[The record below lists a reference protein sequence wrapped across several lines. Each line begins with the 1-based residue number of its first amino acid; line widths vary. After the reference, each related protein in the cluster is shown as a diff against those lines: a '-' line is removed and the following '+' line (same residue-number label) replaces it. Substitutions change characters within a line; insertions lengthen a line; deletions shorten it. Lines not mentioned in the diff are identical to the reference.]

1 MGGRQDQKEKER
13 LIMGLR
19 INTNI
24 ASLTAQRNLTNS
36 TNELSKSLARLSSG
50 LRITRASDDAA
61 GLAISERFRSEV
73 RSLQQAQRN
82 GMDGISMLQVAEGAL
97 NETSGLLVR
106 MRELAIQSAN
116 GTLGAGER
124 AVLDNEFQDLIVE
137 IDRIAQVTEF
147 NGTTLLNGA
156 STVTFQVG
164 VNNTANDQISISGVD
179 ATATGVGVGALDVT
193 TQGAAQ
199 SALATLDTAIDSV
212 TSLRGG
218 FGTAQNRLESTIRS
232 IAVAVEN
239 TSAAESRI
247 RDVDVASETAILT
260 RNQVLQQAGI
270 SVLAQANVSTQSALS
285 LLQ

>member
-1 MGGRQDQKEKER
+1 
-13 LIMGLR
+13 MGLR
-19 INTNI
+19 INTNT
-24 ASLTAQRNLTNS
+24 ASLNAQRNLAGT
-36 TNELSKSLARLSSG
+36 TDALQRSLERLSSG

-61 GLAISERFRSEV
+61 GLAISERFRSEI

-82 GMDGISMLQVAEGAL
+82 ANDGISLLQIAEGAL
-97 NETSGLLVR
+97 NETSGILIR

-124 AVLDNEFQDLIVE
+124 ATLNSEFQDLIAE
-137 IDRIAQVTEF
+137 IGRIANVTEF
-147 NGTTLLNGA
+147 NGTALLDGTAA
-156 STVTFQVG
+156 SVTFQVG
-164 VNNTANDQISISGVD
+164 VNNTANDRITVTGVD
-179 ATATGVGVGALDVT
+179 ATAAGVGVSGLAVDTVT
-193 TQGAAQ
+193 NAQ
-199 SALATLDTAIDSV
+199 SALSGLDSAIDTVS
-212 TSLRGG
+212 SLRAG

-270 SVLAQANVSTQSALS
+270 AVLAQANVSTQSALA